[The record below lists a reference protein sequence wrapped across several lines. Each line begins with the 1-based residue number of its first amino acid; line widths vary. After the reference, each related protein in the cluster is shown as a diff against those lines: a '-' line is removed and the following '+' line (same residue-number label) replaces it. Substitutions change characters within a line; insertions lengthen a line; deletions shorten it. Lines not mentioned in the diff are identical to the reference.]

1 MAASRLLLCLL
12 VFSLTLPVA
21 YHPASNLTAH
31 LPRSAPAASTGGA
44 FAFVSN
50 FESGTLE
57 GWVSVQ
63 GKQPVVV
70 YSPNYYGEP
79 ALKSSA
85 TGGPQVDEATQGFVT
100 GDQFVSFQVAMRTDK
115 GAGFFGLFG
124 PSGPVAVVGL
134 VGGYV
139 VAGPTPS
146 NYVKVEPVPQN
157 TAYPDGWV
165 YIAANV
171 YNASTP
177 SNPGAGWVM
186 QVFVDRTDQVA
197 ATVSVPQAASYEGA
211 IIYTQSSTVYY
222 TDIVVSS
229 YEIPIYLPGYNN
241 MMGYG
246 QGSGLLVTLLP
257 AFYNLSAVMVLKSW
271 STPQTGILSFQI
283 NAMNYYGATR
293 SSCVGFFQLGVD
305 LDPNGT
311 IAPWYVPG
319 KNCIA
324 HYFLSSQN
332 PAIQPGFPTPPN
344 TVLTLSIVYLE
355 SQGEIVFTIRD
366 LNTSS
371 TFTATIPYTGTPF
384 YATYTQLEFQPC
396 CNLYPIDQYKVD
408 AKLVQM
414 QITTLTGQNIL
425 LPASYMLP
433 FTLDAPPTWSFTY
446 YDNQQAGYE
455 QLST

>member
-1 MAASRLLLCLL
+1 M
-12 VFSLTLPVA
+12 
-21 YHPASNLTAH
+21 
-31 LPRSAPAASTGGA
+31 PRSAPVASTTGA

-63 GKQPVVV
+63 GKSPAVVG
-70 YSPNYYGEP
+70 YPNYYGEP

-85 TGGPQVDEATQGFVT
+85 TGGPQVDEATQGFVV
-100 GDQFVSFQVAMRTDK
+100 GDQFVSFQVAMLTNN

-124 PSGPVAVVGL
+124 PSGPVAVVGV

-139 VAGPTPS
+139 VAGTSPS
-146 NYVKVEPVPQN
+146 NVVKIEPVPQN
-157 TAYPDGWV
+157 TAYPAGWV

-177 SNPGAGWVM
+177 SNPSAGWVM

-197 ATVSVPQAASYEGA
+197 ATISVPQAASYRGA

-229 YEIPIYLPGYNN
+229 YEIPIYVPGYNN

-246 QGSGLLVTLLP
+246 QGSGLLMNLLP
-257 AFYNLSAVMVLKSW
+257 AFYNLSALMVLKSW
-271 STPQTGILSFQI
+271 STPQEGILSFQI
-283 NAMNYYGATR
+283 NAMNYYGTTR

-324 HYFLSSQN
+324 HYFISSQS
-332 PAIQPGFPTPPN
+332 PAIQPGVPTPAG
-344 TVLTLSIVYLE
+344 TVLALSIVYLQA
-355 SQGEIVFTIRD
+355 QGEIVFTIRD
-366 LNTSS
+366 LNTS
-371 TFTATIPYTGTPF
+371 TTYTATIPYSGTPF
-384 YATYTQLEFQPC
+384 YGAYTQLEFQPC
-396 CNLYPIDQYKVD
+396 CNLYPIDQYRVN
-408 AKLVQM
+408 AQLLQM
-414 QITTLTGQNIL
+414 QIVTLSGQRVM

-433 FTLDAPPTWSFTY
+433 FSLDAPPTWSFTY
-446 YDNQQAGYE
+446 YSNQQAGYQ